1 LLTSSKT
8 RPHSVLSSIRL
19 TPLSVSMTFSIALHL
34 FILFGIVLVMPKP
47 PSASNFSQPLNVV
60 LVNTKS
66 KSRPVRADALAQ
78 HNLDGGGNTPE
89 DRHAKTPLPT
99 IRDDL
104 KFTPEQ
110 RAKSVAALE
119 EESKRMLTSLKSDYT
134 AVQPEPRKQKSS
146 SASSGDD
153 LVQKALEIARLE
165 AEINKNWDAYQK
177 LPRRKFIGART
188 REYRFAQY
196 IEDWRIKVERIGNL
210 NYPQRARELKIY
222 GSLQVS
228 VSIRADGSVENM
240 EVSKSSGHRLLDAAA
255 LRIVKLA
262 APYSPLPPSITKDV
276 DILTITRTWTFTSSD
291 RMESE

>member
-1 LLTSSKT
+1 MLTSSKT